1 MKQQIS
7 NSKIDERSKG
17 RYLGKREQ
25 KRTAAKNAKV
35 RFAAVLLSAGIGIGA
50 VSSNIISYMA
60 EKANHS
66 QSTREAIEIVNS
78 TKKYLET
85 VQQNS
90 IMQDVI
96 TAENISKIE
105 KFSSAVSTYKQ
116 LQYKQEKSLKEEQ
129 EYIEAC
135 RTICEFKDLVIDT
148 YTNTIKGKVAKAYGI
163 TNPEEVQKI
172 EIEDYV
178 DIGEDQNITHS
189 IMIKLP
195 NETVINNSGN
205 FFTGTNVMDKKLA
218 DAVIEARALL
228 NERYSFENES
238 LSDLPMNRIIIT
250 FENAKDFEAN
260 YKLAVKANGNLE
272 TVKLEPVQTQ
282 AAEVEQ
288 EEER

>member
-35 RFAAVLLSAGIGIGA
+35 RFAAVLLSAGIGLGA
-50 VSSNIISYMA
+50 VSSNIINYMA

-178 DIGEDQNITHS
+178 DIGEKQDITHS

-195 NETVINNSGN
+195 NGTVINNRGN
-205 FFTGTNVMDKKLA
+205 FLTSTNVMDSKLA

-238 LSDLPMNRIIIT
+238 LSDLPMDRIILT
-250 FENAKDFEAN
+250 FEEAKDFEEN
-260 YKLAVKANGNLE
+260 YKLSVKENGNLE